1 MELFT
6 FINIGGTIAFAA
18 SGTLAAIR
26 KDLDIFGL
34 LVIAFVTSIGGGTI
48 RDVLIGHLPVRWL
61 LDSSI
66 ILLILGTAAVTVIF
80 RSKIKHLDKTLT
92 FFDSLGLGFF
102 ALRGIQEGIAIHLN
116 IPSCIILGT
125 ITACFGGVIRDILL
139 NEIPALF
146 CTGELY
152 ATVCIIGGVLYFAL
166 LKLNIASDF
175 RDVIIILFI
184 FGIRMLAIRK
194 NISLPKINKM

>member
-1 MELFT
+1 MEF
-6 FINIGGTIAFAA
+6 FNYINIAGTIAFAA
-18 SGTLAAIR
+18 SGTLAAMR

-34 LVIAFVTSIGGGTI
+34 IVIAFVTSVGGGTI
-48 RDVLIGHLPVRWL
+48 RDMLIGHLPVRWI

-66 ILLILGTAAVTVIF
+66 ILLIIAVAMVTVVF
-80 RSKIKHLDKTLT
+80 RNRIEHLDKTLT

-102 ALRGIQEGIAIHLN
+102 ALRGIQEGITAQLN
-116 IPSCIILGT
+116 VPSCIILGT

-146 CTGELY
+146 RTGQLY
-152 ATVCIIGGVLYFAL
+152 ATVCIIGGSLYFAL
-166 LKLNIASDF
+166 RKLDITVELLD
-175 RDVIIILFI
+175 IITVFVI
-184 FGIRMLAIRK
+184 FGIRMLAIKK